1 MLTEEEIKSF
11 LSSSKTGEAGI
22 KKVKFPSLEAVK
34 GTERVK
40 TSLHHLEDVQ
50 IEINVELG
58 QAWLKVRELL
68 GLAEGSVIKVDK
80 VVGEEVM
87 ITMNQQ
93 RFAKGEVVII
103 NDSFGVRIVSVNHSY
118 SLNLTEGLA

>member
-1 MLTEEEIKSF
+1 MLTEDEIRNF
-11 LSSSKTGEAGI
+11 LAGAKTGEAGI

-40 TSLHHLEDVQ
+40 TSLSHLEDVQ
-50 IEINVELG
+50 IEISVELG
-58 QAWLKVRELL
+58 QAWLKVRELM

-80 VVGEEVM
+80 AVGDEVM

-93 RFAKGEVVII
+93 RFAKGEAVVI

-118 SLNLTEGLA
+118 HIRLTEGLA